1 MNSAG
6 APWLFHPDY
15 RAANPYQSLLAAA
28 LPPPWQAIA
37 GECGTALDLAAS
49 GTPTVFHLHWED
61 AAYRAARTEAEACA
75 LAAAFLAE
83 CAAFRALGG
92 QFVWSVH
99 NAAPHENRF
108 PHADRGL
115 RAGIL
120 EQADLVH
127 VHTREAASLLASQ
140 GPAPRRLLHHP
151 HPSFLGAYPNDI
163 TDEAARAYFHLP
175 PASTVF
181 AFLGAARGYKGLDHL
196 LAAFTRLHADTPD
209 TALLLAGRQGIDS
222 TARYLSPGPGLRVI
236 PRFIED
242 ATVQYVLRAADF
254 MVLPYRAILTSGAA
268 MLALGFARQV
278 IAPAL
283 PGIIEAVGPD
293 LATLCYKPDEPDG
306 LGHALRA
313 AHALGPADRAAL
325 RYAASRRAS
334 ELPFSA
340 LGIALA
346 RALQTPLP

>member
-1 MNSAG
+1 MNAAG
-6 APWLFHPDY
+6 AAWLFHPDY

-28 LPPPWQAIA
+28 LPPPWRAVP
-37 GECGTALDLAAS
+37 GECGSALDLASS

-61 AAYRAARTEAEACA
+61 AVYRTAHTEAEACA

-83 CAAFRALGG
+83 CEAFRALGG
-92 QFVWSVH
+92 RLVWSVH

-108 PHADRGL
+108 PAADRGL

-127 VHTREAASLLASQ
+127 VHSREAASLIATQ

-151 HPSFLGAYPNDI
+151 HPAFLGAYPDDI
-163 TDEAARAYFHLP
+163 TDEAARAYLHLP
-175 PASTVF
+175 PGSRVF

-196 LAAFTRLHADTPD
+196 LAAFTSLHAETPD
-209 TALLLAGRQGIDS
+209 TALVLAGRQGKDS
-222 TARYLSPGPGLRVI
+222 TARYLSPAPGLRLI

-242 ATVQYVLRAADF
+242 AAVQYVLRAADF

-268 MLALGFARQV
+268 MLALGFARPV

-283 PGIIEAVGPD
+283 PGLIEALGPE
-293 LATLCYKPDEPDG
+293 LATLCYPPDEPDG
-306 LGHALRA
+306 LARALRA
-313 AHALGPADRAAL
+313 ACALGPADRAAL
-325 RYAASRRAS
+325 GNAASRRAA

-340 LGIALA
+340 LGTALA
-346 RALQTPLP
+346 AALQTPPS